1 MRSDSSFGQN
11 KSIAAIANDPADP
24 NGVCAGGYANGL
36 YHSTD
41 LGASWS
47 LVSGAIPDRYV
58 QYLTATANGNIYCCF
73 GGSIFSLSNGGADWQ
88 SLNGDLKNV
97 DVFSVVIDPSNDNI
111 LYACSLGG
119 VYKSVDGGITWQ
131 QRNNGILDSDVR
143 ALAIDP
149 QNPSLLY
156 VGTYGGLIYKSTNAG
171 ENWIEKPNGTAG
183 LGISSISKIYVRP
196 QNSNW
201 IWTNGGNP
209 SYQSTDGGENWSNY
223 IIGGH
228 NVIESSYCLNQPD
241 TLYALTGFSADSLFK
256 STDGGFIRR

>member
-1 MRSDSSFGQN
+1 MMYG
-11 KSIAAIANDPADP
+11 
-24 NGVCAGGYANGL
+24 
-36 YHSTD
+36 
-41 LGASWS
+41 
-47 LVSGAIPDRYV
+47 
-58 QYLTATANGNIYCCF
+58 
-73 GGSIFSLSNGGADWQ
+73 
-88 SLNGDLKNV
+88 
-97 DVFSVVIDPSNDNI
+97 
-111 LYACSLGG
+111 
-119 VYKSVDGGITWQ
+119 
-131 QRNNGILDSDVR
+131 

-156 VGTYGGLIYKSTNAG
+156 VGTYGGLIDKSTNAG

-241 TLYALTGFSADSLFK
+241 TLYALTGFSADSLFQINRRRIHQEIILLNQIMVELH
-256 STDGGFIRR
+256 GIEFIGRV